1 MGDQVSLKLQLY
13 VQSSLVKQTNHKLA
27 FNFFGPYPVI
37 AKVGLTAYKLGLPAS
52 CNLHLVFHVSP
63 LKKDV
68 GSSCQVSSSLPIFS
82 YHLQWSEA
90 VLQCKCIS
98 TPDGPSHQLLIKWS
112 SWLVGLVTWQNET
125 AIKEQFPHTM
135 AWGQADL
142 KRGEYVTQP
151 EVNSGDQK
159 G

>member
-52 CNLHLVFHVSP
+52 CNLHPVFHVSP

-90 VLQCKCIS
+90 VCNASVFPRQMDLHINFS
-98 TPDGPSHQLLIKWS
+98 SNGP
-112 SWLVGLVTWQNET
+112 
-125 AIKEQFPHTM
+125 
-135 AWGQADL
+135 
-142 KRGEYVTQP
+142 RG
-151 EVNSGDQK
+151 
-159 G
+159 